1 MRKGIDLES
10 INITNQKLL
19 TLFDVTSFQLNG
31 MICISKTVDFSTAAD
46 HTETTTV

>member
-1 MRKGIDLES
+1 MHAQGYRFR
-10 INITNQKLL
+10 NVVL